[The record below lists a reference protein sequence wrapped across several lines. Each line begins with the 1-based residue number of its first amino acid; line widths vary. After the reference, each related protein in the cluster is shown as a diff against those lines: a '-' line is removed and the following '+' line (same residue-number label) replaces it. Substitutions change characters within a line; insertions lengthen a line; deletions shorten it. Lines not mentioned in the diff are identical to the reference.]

1 MECGYNFSNFNY
13 NAGVSY
19 NTDDMSLPEHF
30 ARYGEVLEGNL
41 LSDAHNLLV
50 FHHFRQSQ
58 YKKNMS
64 FSTFKLFLNLTL
76 F

>member
-1 MECGYNFSNFNY
+1 MERGYNFSNFNH

-19 NTDDMSLPEHF
+19 NTDDMSLREHF

-41 LSDAHNLLV
+41 LSDSHNLLV